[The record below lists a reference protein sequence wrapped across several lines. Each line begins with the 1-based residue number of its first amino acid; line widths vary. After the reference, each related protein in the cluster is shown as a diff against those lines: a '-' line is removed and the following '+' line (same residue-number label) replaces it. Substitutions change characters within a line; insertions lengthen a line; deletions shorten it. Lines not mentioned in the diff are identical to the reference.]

1 MQLTHYI
8 WIECLFIH
16 YNDLTINWYNCS
28 KCYVTVALLLKHSLM
43 ENYEQ
48 YYKSEATKD
57 WVYSGVISFK
67 MSVVGREKNP
77 QNCIS
82 LLSVFVFPTVN
93 VFLEGDRAGSWW
105 KQFIFLDEADQ
116 EMEESLRAQR
126 LRAAHNNVLWG
137 PRPPHTECDFE
148 RTPSQNQCNGPE
160 FLATALTAS
169 RFQAH
174 QFISLYLPVAVLSFV
189 SWVLKNDM
197 KFLLLVQ
204 KWL

>member
-1 MQLTHYI
+1 MNNITKVKQLRTEYI
-8 WIECLFIH
+8 QVWSVSRC
-16 YNDLTINWYNCS
+16 
-28 KCYVTVALLLKHSLM
+28 LLLGEK
-43 ENYEQ
+43 
-48 YYKSEATKD
+48 
-57 WVYSGVISFK
+57 
-67 MSVVGREKNP
+67 KNP

-148 RTPSQNQCNGPE
+148 RTPSQNQCNGTE
-160 FLATALTAS
+160 FLATAITVS
-169 RFQAH
+169 GP
-174 QFISLYLPVAVLSFV
+174 SVYLLVFTCGCFEFCVLSFEKWHEV
-189 SWVLKNDM
+189 SVISAKM
-197 KFLLLVQ
+197 IVKTV
-204 KWL
+204 KHVCT